1 MSTTMTDL
9 ATGKTFVFNEALPG
23 RDAYEEALAEGFIG
37 TRTEWLASLTG
48 DTGAAGPAGP
58 QGVIGPQGP
67 VGPAG
72 PQGNT
77 GPQGA
82 SATVTVLTDPAAFD
96 AATPGALELVV
107 LVDA

>member
-9 ATGKTFVFNEALPG
+9 ATGKTFVLDGALPG

-37 TRTEWLASLTG
+37 TRAEWLASLKG
-48 DTGAAGPAGP
+48 DTGE
-58 QGVIGPQGP
+58 IGPEGPVGPVGSQGP

-72 PQGNT
+72 PQGEI

-82 SATVTVLTDPAAFD
+82 SVTITVLTDPAAFD
-96 AATPGALELVV
+96 AANPGALELVV